1 MLIGND
7 NKLLFS
13 AIKLTLIFFVILL
26 KHRSVNI
33 TDKVDLNM
41 PSHRARRILSAIVDK
56 YIQEGIPIGSK
67 SLSLADN
74 IGLSPA
80 SIRNVM
86 SDLEELGFIASP
98 YTSSGRV
105 PTSKGYRFFIDSLL
119 KLQPVEAIEL
129 ETIKKRVN
137 PHESNS
143 RELAI
148 SVSNTLS
155 AITKLAGIVTIPKQ
169 QVTRLKEIDFI
180 QLSEKRILAII
191 VMNET
196 EVENRI
202 LQMSRD
208 YSKDELKHASNYL
221 NTHYK
226 GRSLSYI
233 KKHLINELV
242 QTKESVNSLMSDL
255 IDIADQVLDF
265 DESDE
270 YIVAGQRRL
279 MDFHE
284 LSDIK
289 KLRQLFDAFKE
300 KQQLLELLD
309 KSMSTNGIQIF
320 IGEESG
326 YQMFDNCTLI
336 TSPYTTEEGA
346 IGVLGVIGPTRIA
359 YQKVIPIVDI
369 TAKLLGKSLK

>member
-1 MLIGND
+1 MNTI
-7 NKLLFS
+7 
-13 AIKLTLIFFVILL
+13 
-26 KHRSVNI
+26 
-33 TDKVDLNM
+33 DKNDLNM

-67 SLSLADN
+67 SLSLADE

-119 KLQPVEAIEL
+119 KLQPVEANEL
-129 ETIKKRVN
+129 ERIKKRVN
-137 PHESNS
+137 THESNS

-169 QVTRLKEIDFI
+169 QVIRLKEIDFI

-202 LQMSRD
+202 LQMKRN
-208 YSKDELKHASNYL
+208 YSKDELKQASNYL
-221 NTHYK
+221 NTNYK

-242 QTKESVNSLMSDL
+242 QTKDSVNSLMSDL

-309 KSMSTNGIQIF
+309 KSMSTSGIQIF

-336 TSPYTTEEGA
+336 TSPYTTEDGA

-359 YQKVIPIVDI
+359 YQKVIPIVAI

>member
-1 MLIGND
+1 M
-7 NKLLFS
+7 
-13 AIKLTLIFFVILL
+13 
-26 KHRSVNI
+26 NI
-33 TDKVDLNM
+33 IDKADVNM

-119 KLQPVEAIEL
+119 ILQPVEATEL
-129 ETIKKRVN
+129 ERIKRRVN
-137 PHESNS
+137 LHESNS

-180 QLSEKRILAII
+180 LLSEKRILAII

-202 LQMSRD
+202 LQMKRD
-208 YSKDELKHASNYL
+208 YSKDELKQASNYL
-221 NTHYK
+221 NTHYE

-233 KKHLINELV
+233 KKHLINELM
-242 QTKESVNSLMSDL
+242 QTNESVNSSMSDL

-265 DESDE
+265 TESDE

-309 KSMSTNGIQIF
+309 KSMSTDGIQIF

-336 TSPYTTEEGA
+336 TSPYTTEDGA

-359 YQKVIPIVDI
+359 YQKVIPIVAI

>member
-1 MLIGND
+1 M
-7 NKLLFS
+7 
-13 AIKLTLIFFVILL
+13 
-26 KHRSVNI
+26 NI
-33 TDKVDLNM
+33 IDKADLNM

-119 KLQPVEAIEL
+119 KLQPVEATEL
-129 ETIKKRVN
+129 ERIKKRVN
-137 PHESNS
+137 LHDSNS

-202 LQMSRD
+202 LQMKRD
-208 YSKDELKHASNYL
+208 YSKDELKQASNYL

-233 KKHLINELV
+233 KKHLINELM
-242 QTKESVNSLMSDL
+242 QTKDSVNSLMSDL

-309 KSMSTNGIQIF
+309 KSMSTSGIQIF

-336 TSPYTTEEGA
+336 TTPYTTEDGA

>member
-1 MLIGND
+1 M
-7 NKLLFS
+7 KYS
-13 AIKLTLIFFVILL
+13 
-26 KHRSVNI
+26 SVNI
-33 TDKVDLNM
+33 IDKADVNM

-119 KLQPVEAIEL
+119 ILQPVEATEL
-129 ETIKKRVN
+129 ERIKRRVN
-137 PHESNS
+137 LHESNS

-180 QLSEKRILAII
+180 KLSEKRILAII

-202 LQMSRD
+202 LQMKRD
-208 YSKDELKHASNYL
+208 YSKDELKQASNYL
-221 NTHYK
+221 NTHYE

-233 KKHLINELV
+233 KKHLSNELM
-242 QTKESVNSLMSDL
+242 QTKESVNSSMSDL

-265 DESDE
+265 TESDE

-309 KSMSTNGIQIF
+309 KSMSTDGIQIF

-336 TSPYTTEEGA
+336 TSPYTTEDGA

-359 YQKVIPIVDI
+359 YQKVIPIVEI
-369 TAKLLGKSLK
+369 IAKLLGKSLK

>member
-1 MLIGND
+1 M
-7 NKLLFS
+7 KYS
-13 AIKLTLIFFVILL
+13 
-26 KHRSVNI
+26 SVNTI
-33 TDKVDLNM
+33 DKADVNM

-119 KLQPVEAIEL
+119 KLQPVEATEL
-129 ETIKKRVN
+129 ERIKKRVN
-137 PHESNS
+137 LHESNS

-180 QLSEKRILAII
+180 KLSEKRILAII

-202 LQMSRD
+202 LQMKRD
-208 YSKDELKHASNYL
+208 YSKDELKQASNYI
-221 NTHYK
+221 NTHYR

-233 KKHLINELV
+233 KKHLINELM

-265 DESDE
+265 AEPDE

-284 LSDIK
+284 LADIK

-300 KQQLLELLD
+300 KQQLLELLE

-326 YQMFDNCTLI
+326 YKMFDNCTLI
-336 TSPYTTEEGA
+336 TTPYTTEDGA

-359 YQKVIPIVDI
+359 YQKVIPIVAI

>member
-1 MLIGND
+1 M
-7 NKLLFS
+7 
-13 AIKLTLIFFVILL
+13 
-26 KHRSVNI
+26 NI
-33 TDKVDLNM
+33 IDKADLNM

-119 KLQPVEAIEL
+119 KLQPVEATEL
-129 ETIKKRVN
+129 ERIKKRVN
-137 PHESNS
+137 FHESNS

-202 LQMSRD
+202 LQMKRD
-208 YSKDELKHASNYL
+208 YSKDELKQASNYL

-233 KKHLINELV
+233 KKHLINELM
-242 QTKESVNSLMSDL
+242 QTKDSVNSLMSDL

-309 KSMSTNGIQIF
+309 KSMSTSGIQIF

-336 TSPYTTEEGA
+336 TSPYTTEDGA

>member
-1 MLIGND
+1 M
-7 NKLLFS
+7 KYS
-13 AIKLTLIFFVILL
+13 
-26 KHRSVNI
+26 SVNI
-33 TDKVDLNM
+33 IDKADVNM

-119 KLQPVEAIEL
+119 ILQPVEATEL
-129 ETIKKRVN
+129 ERIKRRVN

-202 LQMSRD
+202 LQMKRE
-208 YSKDELKHASNYL
+208 YSKDELKQASNYL
-221 NTHYK
+221 NTHYE

-233 KKHLINELV
+233 KKHLINELM
-242 QTKESVNSLMSDL
+242 QTNESVNSSMSDL

-265 DESDE
+265 AEPDE

-309 KSMSTNGIQIF
+309 KSMSTDGIQIF

-336 TSPYTTEEGA
+336 TSPYTTEDGA

-359 YQKVIPIVDI
+359 YQKVIPIVEI
-369 TAKLLGKSLK
+369 IAKLLGKSLK

>member
-1 MLIGND
+1 V
-7 NKLLFS
+7 NK
-13 AIKLTLIFFVILL
+13 I
-26 KHRSVNI
+26 
-33 TDKVDLNM
+33 DKADLNM
-41 PSHRARRILSAIVDK
+41 PTHRARRILSAIIDK
-56 YIQEGIPIGSK
+56 YIEEGIPVGSK

-119 KLQPVEAIEL
+119 KLQPVEATEL
-129 ETIKKRVN
+129 ERIKKRVN
-137 PHESNS
+137 LHESNS

-202 LQMSRD
+202 LQMKRD
-208 YSKDELKHASNYL
+208 YSKDELKQASNYI
-221 NTHYK
+221 NTHYR

-233 KKHLINELV
+233 KKHLINELM

-265 DESDE
+265 AEPDE

-284 LSDIK
+284 LADIK
-289 KLRQLFDAFKE
+289 KLKQLFDAFKE
-300 KQQLLELLD
+300 KQQLLELLE

-326 YQMFDNCTLI
+326 YKMFDNCTLI
-336 TSPYTTEEGA
+336 TSPYTTEDGA

-359 YQKVIPIVDI
+359 YQKVIPIVAI

>member
-1 MLIGND
+1 M
-7 NKLLFS
+7 KYS
-13 AIKLTLIFFVILL
+13 
-26 KHRSVNI
+26 SVNI
-33 TDKVDLNM
+33 IDKADVNM

-67 SLSLADN
+67 SLSLSDN

-119 KLQPVEAIEL
+119 ILQPVEATEL
-129 ETIKKRVN
+129 ERIKRRVN
-137 PHESNS
+137 LNESNS

-180 QLSEKRILAII
+180 KLSEKRILAII

-202 LQMSRD
+202 LQMKRD
-208 YSKDELKHASNYL
+208 YSKDELKQASNYL
-221 NTHYK
+221 NTHYE

-233 KKHLINELV
+233 KKHLINELM
-242 QTKESVNSLMSDL
+242 QTNESVNSSMSDL

-265 DESDE
+265 TESDE

-309 KSMSTNGIQIF
+309 KSMSTDGIQIF

-336 TSPYTTEEGA
+336 TSPYTTEDGA

-359 YQKVIPIVDI
+359 YQRVIPIVEI
-369 TAKLLGKSLK
+369 IAKLLGKSLK

>member
-1 MLIGND
+1 M
-7 NKLLFS
+7 
-13 AIKLTLIFFVILL
+13 
-26 KHRSVNI
+26 KHRFVNI
-33 TDKVDLNM
+33 IDKADLNM
-41 PSHRARRILSAIVDK
+41 PSHRARRILSAIIDK
-56 YIQEGIPIGSK
+56 YIEEGIPIGSK

-119 KLQPVEAIEL
+119 KLQPVEATEL
-129 ETIKKRVN
+129 ERIKKRVN
-137 PHESNS
+137 LHESNS

-202 LQMSRD
+202 LQMKRD
-208 YSKDELKHASNYL
+208 YSKDELKQASNYL
-221 NTHYK
+221 NTHYE

-233 KKHLINELV
+233 KKHLINELM
-242 QTKESVNSLMSDL
+242 QTNESVNSSMSDL

-265 DESDE
+265 TKSDE

-309 KSMSTNGIQIF
+309 KSMSTDGIQIF

-336 TSPYTTEEGA
+336 TTPYTTEDGA

-359 YQKVIPIVDI
+359 YQKVIPIVEI

>member
-1 MLIGND
+1 
-7 NKLLFS
+7 
-13 AIKLTLIFFVILL
+13 
-26 KHRSVNI
+26 
-33 TDKVDLNM
+33 M

-67 SLSLADN
+67 SLSLADE

-80 SIRNVM
+80 SIRHVM

-119 KLQPVEAIEL
+119 KLQPVEANEL
-129 ETIKKRVN
+129 ERIKKRVN
-137 PHESNS
+137 THESNS

-169 QVTRLKEIDFI
+169 QVIRLKEIDFI

-202 LQMSRD
+202 LQMKRD
-208 YSKDELKHASNYL
+208 YSKDELKQASNYL

-233 KKHLINELV
+233 KKHLINEMI

-255 IDIADQVLDF
+255 IDIADKVLDF

-289 KLRQLFDAFKE
+289 KLRQLFDAFRE

-309 KSMSTNGIQIF
+309 KSMSTDGIQIF

-326 YQMFDNCTLI
+326 YQMFDICTLI

-359 YQKVIPIVDI
+359 YQKVIPIVEI

>member
-1 MLIGND
+1 M
-7 NKLLFS
+7 
-13 AIKLTLIFFVILL
+13 
-26 KHRSVNI
+26 NI
-33 TDKVDLNM
+33 IDKADLNM

-119 KLQPVEAIEL
+119 KLQPVEATEL
-129 ETIKKRVN
+129 ERIKKRVN
-137 PHESNS
+137 LHDSNS

-202 LQMSRD
+202 LQMKRD
-208 YSKDELKHASNYL
+208 YSKDELKQASNYL

-233 KKHLINELV
+233 KKHLINELM
-242 QTKESVNSLMSDL
+242 QTKEAVNSLMSDL

-326 YQMFDNCTLI
+326 YKMFDNCTLI
-336 TSPYTTEEGA
+336 TTPYTTEDGA

-359 YQKVIPIVDI
+359 YQKVIPIVAI

>member
-1 MLIGND
+1 M
-7 NKLLFS
+7 
-13 AIKLTLIFFVILL
+13 

-33 TDKVDLNM
+33 IDKADLNM
-41 PSHRARRILSAIVDK
+41 PSHRARRILSAIIDK
-56 YIQEGIPIGSK
+56 YIEEGIPIGSK

-119 KLQPVEAIEL
+119 KLQPVEATEL
-129 ETIKKRVN
+129 ERIKKRVN
-137 PHESNS
+137 LHDSNS

-202 LQMSRD
+202 LQMKRD
-208 YSKDELKHASNYL
+208 YSKDELKQASNYI

-233 KKHLINELV
+233 KKHLINELM
-242 QTKESVNSLMSDL
+242 QTKEAVNSLMSDL

-265 DESDE
+265 AEPDE

-284 LSDIK
+284 LADIK

-309 KSMSTNGIQIF
+309 KSMSTSGIQIF

-336 TSPYTTEEGA
+336 TTPYTTEDGA

-359 YQKVIPIVDI
+359 YQKVIPIVAI

>member
-1 MLIGND
+1 M
-7 NKLLFS
+7 
-13 AIKLTLIFFVILL
+13 
-26 KHRSVNI
+26 NI
-33 TDKVDLNM
+33 IDKADLNM

-119 KLQPVEAIEL
+119 KLQPVEATEL
-129 ETIKKRVN
+129 ERIKKRVN
-137 PHESNS
+137 FHESNS

-202 LQMSRD
+202 LQMKRD
-208 YSKDELKHASNYL
+208 YSKDELKQASNYL
-221 NTHYK
+221 NTHYE

-233 KKHLINELV
+233 KKHLINELM
-242 QTKESVNSLMSDL
+242 QTKDSVNSLMSDL

-284 LSDIK
+284 LADIK

-309 KSMSTNGIQIF
+309 KSMSTSGIQIF

-336 TSPYTTEEGA
+336 TSPYTTEDGA

>member
-1 MLIGND
+1 M
-7 NKLLFS
+7 
-13 AIKLTLIFFVILL
+13 
-26 KHRSVNI
+26 NI
-33 TDKVDLNM
+33 IDKADLNM
-41 PSHRARRILSAIVDK
+41 PSHRARRILSAIIDK
-56 YIQEGIPIGSK
+56 YIEEGIPIGSK

-119 KLQPVEAIEL
+119 KLQPVEATEL
-129 ETIKKRVN
+129 ERIKKRVN
-137 PHESNS
+137 LHDSNS

-202 LQMSRD
+202 LQMKRD
-208 YSKDELKHASNYL
+208 YSKDELKQASNYL

-233 KKHLINELV
+233 KKHLINELM
-242 QTKESVNSLMSDL
+242 QTKDSVNSLMSDL

-309 KSMSTNGIQIF
+309 KSMSTSGIQIF

-336 TSPYTTEEGA
+336 TSPYTTEDGA

>member
-1 MLIGND
+1 M
-7 NKLLFS
+7 
-13 AIKLTLIFFVILL
+13 
-26 KHRSVNI
+26 NI
-33 TDKVDLNM
+33 IDKADLNM

-119 KLQPVEAIEL
+119 KLQPVEATEL
-129 ETIKKRVN
+129 ERIKKRVN
-137 PHESNS
+137 LHESNS

-202 LQMSRD
+202 LQMKRD
-208 YSKDELKHASNYL
+208 YSKDELKQASNYL

-233 KKHLINELV
+233 KKHLINELM
-242 QTKESVNSLMSDL
+242 QTKDSVNSLMSDL

-336 TSPYTTEEGA
+336 TTPYTTEDGA

>member
-1 MLIGND
+1 M
-7 NKLLFS
+7 NK
-13 AIKLTLIFFVILL
+13 I
-26 KHRSVNI
+26 
-33 TDKVDLNM
+33 DKADLNM
-41 PSHRARRILSAIVDK
+41 PTHRARRILSAIIDK
-56 YIQEGIPIGSK
+56 YIEEGIPVGSK

-98 YTSSGRV
+98 YTSAGRV

-119 KLQPVEAIEL
+119 KLQPVEATEL
-129 ETIKKRVN
+129 ERIKKRVN
-137 PHESNS
+137 LHESNS

-202 LQMSRD
+202 LQMKRD
-208 YSKDELKHASNYL
+208 YSKDELKQASNYI
-221 NTHYK
+221 NTHYR

-233 KKHLINELV
+233 KKHLINELM

-265 DESDE
+265 AESDE

-284 LSDIK
+284 LADIK

-326 YQMFDNCTLI
+326 YKMFDNCTLI
-336 TSPYTTEEGA
+336 TTPYTTEDGA

-359 YQKVIPIVDI
+359 YQKVIPIVAI

>member
-1 MLIGND
+1 MNTI
-7 NKLLFS
+7 
-13 AIKLTLIFFVILL
+13 
-26 KHRSVNI
+26 
-33 TDKVDLNM
+33 DKNDLNM

-67 SLSLADN
+67 SLSLADE

-119 KLQPVEAIEL
+119 KLQPVEANEL
-129 ETIKKRVN
+129 ARIKKRVN
-137 PHESNS
+137 THESNS

-202 LQMSRD
+202 LQMKRD
-208 YSKDELKHASNYL
+208 YSKDELKQASNYL

-233 KKHLINELV
+233 KKHLINEMI

-255 IDIADQVLDF
+255 IDIADKVLDF
-265 DESDE
+265 DESEE

-289 KLRQLFDAFKE
+289 KLRQLFDAFRE

-309 KSMSTNGIQIF
+309 KSMSTDGIQIF

>member
-1 MLIGND
+1 M
-7 NKLLFS
+7 
-13 AIKLTLIFFVILL
+13 
-26 KHRSVNI
+26 KHRPVNI
-33 TDKVDLNM
+33 IDKADLNM

-119 KLQPVEAIEL
+119 KLQPVEATEL
-129 ETIKKRVN
+129 ERIKKRVN
-137 PHESNS
+137 LHESNS

-202 LQMSRD
+202 LQMKRD
-208 YSKDELKHASNYL
+208 YSKDELKQASNYL

-233 KKHLINELV
+233 KKHLINELM
-242 QTKESVNSLMSDL
+242 QTKDSVNSLMSDL

-309 KSMSTNGIQIF
+309 KSMSTSGIQIF

-336 TSPYTTEEGA
+336 TSPYTTEDGA

>member
-1 MLIGND
+1 M
-7 NKLLFS
+7 NK
-13 AIKLTLIFFVILL
+13 I
-26 KHRSVNI
+26 
-33 TDKVDLNM
+33 DKADLNM
-41 PSHRARRILSAIVDK
+41 PTHRARRILSAIIDK
-56 YIQEGIPIGSK
+56 YIEEGIPVGSK

-119 KLQPVEAIEL
+119 KLQPVEATEL
-129 ETIKKRVN
+129 ERIKKRVN
-137 PHESNS
+137 LHESNS

-202 LQMSRD
+202 LQMKRD
-208 YSKDELKHASNYL
+208 YSKDELKQASNYI
-221 NTHYK
+221 NTHYE

-233 KKHLINELV
+233 KKHLINELM

-265 DESDE
+265 AEPDE

-284 LSDIK
+284 LADIK

-326 YQMFDNCTLI
+326 YKMFDNCTLI
-336 TSPYTTEEGA
+336 TTPYTTEDGA

-359 YQKVIPIVDI
+359 YQKVIPIVAI

>member
-1 MLIGND
+1 
-7 NKLLFS
+7 
-13 AIKLTLIFFVILL
+13 L

-33 TDKVDLNM
+33 IDKADLNM
-41 PSHRARRILSAIVDK
+41 PSHRARRILSAIIDK
-56 YIQEGIPIGSK
+56 YIEEGIPIGSK

-119 KLQPVEAIEL
+119 KLQPVEATEL
-129 ETIKKRVN
+129 ERIKKRVN
-137 PHESNS
+137 FHESNS

-180 QLSEKRILAII
+180 KLSENRILAII

-202 LQMSRD
+202 LQMKRD
-208 YSKDELKHASNYL
+208 YSKD
-221 NTHYK
+221 
-226 GRSLSYI
+226 
-233 KKHLINELV
+233 
-242 QTKESVNSLMSDL
+242 
-255 IDIADQVLDF
+255 
-265 DESDE
+265 
-270 YIVAGQRRL
+270 
-279 MDFHE
+279 
-284 LSDIK
+284 
-289 KLRQLFDAFKE
+289 
-300 KQQLLELLD
+300 
-309 KSMSTNGIQIF
+309 
-320 IGEESG
+320 
-326 YQMFDNCTLI
+326 
-336 TSPYTTEEGA
+336 
-346 IGVLGVIGPTRIA
+346 
-359 YQKVIPIVDI
+359 
-369 TAKLLGKSLK
+369 

>member
-1 MLIGND
+1 MNTI
-7 NKLLFS
+7 
-13 AIKLTLIFFVILL
+13 
-26 KHRSVNI
+26 
-33 TDKVDLNM
+33 DKNDLNM

-67 SLSLADN
+67 SLSLADE

-119 KLQPVEAIEL
+119 KLQPVEANEL
-129 ETIKKRVN
+129 ERIKKRVN
-137 PHESNS
+137 THESNS

-202 LQMSRD
+202 LQMKRD
-208 YSKDELKHASNYL
+208 YSKDELKQASNYL

-233 KKHLINELV
+233 KKHLINEMI
-242 QTKESVNSLMSDL
+242 QTKESVNSLMTDL
-255 IDIADQVLDF
+255 IDIADKVLDF
-265 DESDE
+265 DQSEE

-289 KLRQLFDAFKE
+289 QLRQLFDAFRE

-309 KSMSTNGIQIF
+309 KSMSTDGIQIF

>member
-1 MLIGND
+1 M
-7 NKLLFS
+7 
-13 AIKLTLIFFVILL
+13 

-33 TDKVDLNM
+33 IDKADLNM
-41 PSHRARRILSAIVDK
+41 PSHRARRILSAIIDK
-56 YIQEGIPIGSK
+56 YIEEGIPIGSK

-119 KLQPVEAIEL
+119 KLQPVEATEL
-129 ETIKKRVN
+129 ERIKKRVN
-137 PHESNS
+137 LHESNS

-202 LQMSRD
+202 LQMKRD
-208 YSKDELKHASNYL
+208 YSKDELKQASNYI
-221 NTHYK
+221 NTHYR

-233 KKHLINELV
+233 KKHLINELM

-255 IDIADQVLDF
+255 IDMADQVLDF
-265 DESDE
+265 SESDE

-284 LSDIK
+284 LADIK

-326 YQMFDNCTLI
+326 YKMFDNCTLI
-336 TSPYTTEEGA
+336 TTPYTTEDGA

-359 YQKVIPIVDI
+359 YQKVIPIVAI

>member
-1 MLIGND
+1 M
-7 NKLLFS
+7 
-13 AIKLTLIFFVILL
+13 
-26 KHRSVNI
+26 KHRSVNKI
-33 TDKVDLNM
+33 DKADLNM
-41 PSHRARRILSAIVDK
+41 PTHRARRILSAIIDK
-56 YIQEGIPIGSK
+56 YIEEGIPIGSK

-119 KLQPVEAIEL
+119 ILQPVEATEL
-129 ETIKKRVN
+129 ERIKRRVN

-180 QLSEKRILAII
+180 KLSEKRILAII

-202 LQMSRD
+202 LQMKRD
-208 YSKDELKHASNYL
+208 YSKDELKQASNYI
-221 NTHYK
+221 NTHYG

-233 KKHLINELV
+233 KKHLINELM

-265 DESDE
+265 AESDE

-326 YQMFDNCTLI
+326 YKMFDNCTLI
-336 TSPYTTEEGA
+336 TTPYTTEDGA

-359 YQKVIPIVDI
+359 YQKVIPIVAI

>member
-1 MLIGND
+1 MNTI
-7 NKLLFS
+7 
-13 AIKLTLIFFVILL
+13 
-26 KHRSVNI
+26 
-33 TDKVDLNM
+33 DKSDFNM
-41 PSHRARRILSAIVDK
+41 PSKRARRILSAIVDK

-119 KLQPVEAIEL
+119 KLQPVEATEL
-129 ETIKKRVN
+129 ERIKKRVN
-137 PHESNS
+137 LHESNS

-202 LQMSRD
+202 LQMKRD
-208 YSKDELKHASNYL
+208 YSKDELKQASNYL

-233 KKHLINELV
+233 KKHLINELM
-242 QTKESVNSLMSDL
+242 QTKDSVNSLMSDL

-265 DESDE
+265 AEPDE

-309 KSMSTNGIQIF
+309 KSMSTSGIQIF

-336 TSPYTTEEGA
+336 TSPYTTEDGA

-359 YQKVIPIVDI
+359 YQKVIPIVAI

>member
-1 MLIGND
+1 
-7 NKLLFS
+7 
-13 AIKLTLIFFVILL
+13 
-26 KHRSVNI
+26 
-33 TDKVDLNM
+33 M
-41 PSHRARRILSAIVDK
+41 PSQRARRILSAIVDK

-67 SLSLADN
+67 SLSLADE

-80 SIRNVM
+80 SIRHVM

-119 KLQPVEAIEL
+119 KLQPVEAKEL
-129 ETIKKRVN
+129 ERIKKRVN
-137 PHESNS
+137 TNESNS

-169 QVTRLKEIDFI
+169 QVIRLKEIDFI

-191 VMNET
+191 VMNES

-202 LQMSRD
+202 LQMKRN
-208 YSKDELKHASNYL
+208 YSKDELKQASNYL
-221 NTHYK
+221 NTHFK

-233 KKHLINELV
+233 KKHLINELI

-255 IDIADQVLDF
+255 IDIADKVLDF

-289 KLRQLFDAFKE
+289 KLRQLFDAFRE

-309 KSMSTNGIQIF
+309 KSMSTGGIQIF

>member
-1 MLIGND
+1 MNTI
-7 NKLLFS
+7 
-13 AIKLTLIFFVILL
+13 
-26 KHRSVNI
+26 
-33 TDKVDLNM
+33 DKNDLNM

-67 SLSLADN
+67 SLSLADE

-119 KLQPVEAIEL
+119 KLQPVEANEL
-129 ETIKKRVN
+129 ERIKKRVN
-137 PHESNS
+137 THENNS

-202 LQMSRD
+202 LQMKRD
-208 YSKDELKHASNYL
+208 YSKDELKQASNYL

-233 KKHLINELV
+233 KKHLINEMI

-255 IDIADQVLDF
+255 IDIADKVLDF
-265 DESDE
+265 DESEE

-289 KLRQLFDAFKE
+289 KLRQLFDALRE

-309 KSMSTNGIQIF
+309 KSMSTDGIQIF

>member
-1 MLIGND
+1 MKKI
-7 NKLLFS
+7 
-13 AIKLTLIFFVILL
+13 
-26 KHRSVNI
+26 
-33 TDKVDLNM
+33 DKNDLNM
-41 PSHRARRILSAIVDK
+41 PSQRARRILSAIVDK

-67 SLSLADN
+67 SLSLADE

-80 SIRNVM
+80 SIRHVM

-119 KLQPVEAIEL
+119 KLQPVEANEL

-137 PHESNS
+137 TQEINS
-143 RELAI
+143 RELAV

-169 QVTRLKEIDFI
+169 QDTRLKEIDFI

-202 LQMSRD
+202 LQMKRD

-221 NTHYK
+221 NSNYK

-233 KKHLINELV
+233 KKHLINQLI

-255 IDIADQVLDF
+255 IDIADKVLDF
-265 DESDE
+265 GESDE

-309 KSMSTNGIQIF
+309 KSMSTDGIQIF

-326 YQMFDNCTLI
+326 YQMFDNWTLI

>member
-1 MLIGND
+1 
-7 NKLLFS
+7 
-13 AIKLTLIFFVILL
+13 L

-33 TDKVDLNM
+33 IDKADLNM
-41 PSHRARRILSAIVDK
+41 PSHRARRILSAIIDK
-56 YIQEGIPIGSK
+56 YIEEGIPIGSK

-119 KLQPVEAIEL
+119 ILQPVEATEL
-129 ETIKKRVN
+129 ERIKRRVN
-137 PHESNS
+137 LHESNS

-180 QLSEKRILAII
+180 KLSEKRILAII

-202 LQMSRD
+202 LQMKRD
-208 YSKDELKHASNYL
+208 YSKDELKQASNYL
-221 NTHYK
+221 NTHYE

-233 KKHLINELV
+233 KKHLINELM
-242 QTKESVNSLMSDL
+242 QTNESVNSSMSDL

-265 DESDE
+265 TESDE

-309 KSMSTNGIQIF
+309 KSMSTDGIQIF

-336 TSPYTTEEGA
+336 TSPYTTEDGA

-359 YQKVIPIVDI
+359 YQKVIPIVEI
-369 TAKLLGKSLK
+369 IAKLLGKSLK

>member
-1 MLIGND
+1 M
-7 NKLLFS
+7 NK
-13 AIKLTLIFFVILL
+13 
-26 KHRSVNI
+26 
-33 TDKVDLNM
+33 TDKADLNM
-41 PSHRARRILSAIVDK
+41 QTHRARRILSAIIDK
-56 YIQEGIPIGSK
+56 YIEEGIPIGSK

-86 SDLEELGFIASP
+86 SDLEKLGFIASP

-119 KLQPVEAIEL
+119 KLQPVEATEL
-129 ETIKKRVN
+129 ERIKKRVN
-137 PHESNS
+137 LHESNS
-143 RELAI
+143 RDLAI

-202 LQMSRD
+202 LQMKRD
-208 YSKDELKHASNYL
+208 YSKDELKQASNYI
-221 NTHYK
+221 NTHYR

-233 KKHLINELV
+233 KKHLINELM

-255 IDIADQVLDF
+255 IDMADQVLDF
-265 DESDE
+265 AESDE

-284 LSDIK
+284 LADIN

-326 YQMFDNCTLI
+326 YKMFDNCTLI
-336 TSPYTTEEGA
+336 TTPYTTEDGA

-359 YQKVIPIVDI
+359 YQKVIPIVAI

>member
-1 MLIGND
+1 MKKI
-7 NKLLFS
+7 
-13 AIKLTLIFFVILL
+13 
-26 KHRSVNI
+26 
-33 TDKVDLNM
+33 DKNDLNM
-41 PSHRARRILSAIVDK
+41 PSQRARRILSAIVDK

-67 SLSLADN
+67 SLSLADE

-80 SIRNVM
+80 SIRHVM

-119 KLQPVEAIEL
+119 KLQPVEANEL

-137 PHESNS
+137 TQEINS
-143 RELAI
+143 RELAV

-202 LQMSRD
+202 LQMKRD

-221 NTHYK
+221 NSNYK

-233 KKHLINELV
+233 KKHLINQLI

-255 IDIADQVLDF
+255 IDIADKVLDF
-265 DESDE
+265 GESDE

-300 KQQLLELLD
+300 KQQL
-309 KSMSTNGIQIF
+309 
-320 IGEESG
+320 
-326 YQMFDNCTLI
+326 
-336 TSPYTTEEGA
+336 
-346 IGVLGVIGPTRIA
+346 
-359 YQKVIPIVDI
+359 
-369 TAKLLGKSLK
+369 

>member
-1 MLIGND
+1 MKKI
-7 NKLLFS
+7 
-13 AIKLTLIFFVILL
+13 
-26 KHRSVNI
+26 
-33 TDKVDLNM
+33 DKNDLNM
-41 PSHRARRILSAIVDK
+41 PSQRARRILSAIVDK

-67 SLSLADN
+67 SLSLADE

-80 SIRNVM
+80 SIRHVM

-119 KLQPVEAIEL
+119 KLQPVEANEL
-129 ETIKKRVN
+129 ERIKKRVN
-137 PHESNS
+137 TQESNS

-155 AITKLAGIVTIPKQ
+155 AITKLAGIVTVPKQ

-180 QLSEKRILAII
+180 QLSEKRILTII

-202 LQMSRD
+202 LQMKRD

-221 NTHYK
+221 NDHYK

-233 KKHLINELV
+233 KKHLINELI

-255 IDIADQVLDF
+255 IDIADKVLDF
-265 DESDE
+265 GESDE

-289 KLRQLFDAFKE
+289 KLRNLFDAFKE

-309 KSMSTNGIQIF
+309 KSMSTDGIQIF

-369 TAKLLGKSLK
+369 TAKLLGRSLK

>member
-1 MLIGND
+1 
-7 NKLLFS
+7 
-13 AIKLTLIFFVILL
+13 
-26 KHRSVNI
+26 
-33 TDKVDLNM
+33 M

-119 KLQPVEAIEL
+119 KLQPVEATEL
-129 ETIKKRVN
+129 ERIKKRVN
-137 PHESNS
+137 LHDSNS

-202 LQMSRD
+202 LQMKRD
-208 YSKDELKHASNYL
+208 YSKDELKQASNYI

-233 KKHLINELV
+233 KKHLINELM
-242 QTKESVNSLMSDL
+242 QTKESVNSSMSDL

-265 DESDE
+265 TESDE

-284 LSDIK
+284 LADIK

-309 KSMSTNGIQIF
+309 KSMSTDGIQIF

-336 TSPYTTEEGA
+336 TSPYTTEDGA

-359 YQKVIPIVDI
+359 YQKVIPIVEI
-369 TAKLLGKSLK
+369 IAKLLGKSLK

>member
-1 MLIGND
+1 M
-7 NKLLFS
+7 
-13 AIKLTLIFFVILL
+13 
-26 KHRSVNI
+26 KHRPVNI
-33 TDKVDLNM
+33 IDKADLNM

-119 KLQPVEAIEL
+119 KLQPVEATEL
-129 ETIKKRVN
+129 ERIKKRVN
-137 PHESNS
+137 LHDSNS

-202 LQMSRD
+202 LQMKRD
-208 YSKDELKHASNYL
+208 YSKDELKQASNYL
-221 NTHYK
+221 NTHYE

-233 KKHLINELV
+233 KKHLINELM
-242 QTKESVNSLMSDL
+242 QTKEAVNSLMSDL

-265 DESDE
+265 AESDE

-326 YQMFDNCTLI
+326 YKMFDNCTLI
-336 TSPYTTEEGA
+336 TTPYTTEDGA

-359 YQKVIPIVDI
+359 YQKVIPIVAI

>member
-1 MLIGND
+1 M
-7 NKLLFS
+7 KYS
-13 AIKLTLIFFVILL
+13 
-26 KHRSVNI
+26 SVNI
-33 TDKVDLNM
+33 IDKADVNM

-119 KLQPVEAIEL
+119 ILQPVEATEL
-129 ETIKKRVN
+129 ERIKRRVN
-137 PHESNS
+137 LHESNS

-180 QLSEKRILAII
+180 KLSEKRILAII

-202 LQMSRD
+202 LQMKRD
-208 YSKDELKHASNYL
+208 YSKDELKQASNYL
-221 NTHYK
+221 NTHYE

-233 KKHLINELV
+233 KKHLINELM
-242 QTKESVNSLMSDL
+242 QTKESVNSSMSDL

-265 DESDE
+265 TESDE

-309 KSMSTNGIQIF
+309 KSMSTDGIQIF

-336 TSPYTTEEGA
+336 TSPYTTEDGA

-359 YQKVIPIVDI
+359 YQKVIPIVEI
-369 TAKLLGKSLK
+369 IAKLLGKSLK

>member
-1 MLIGND
+1 MNTI
-7 NKLLFS
+7 
-13 AIKLTLIFFVILL
+13 
-26 KHRSVNI
+26 
-33 TDKVDLNM
+33 DKSDFNM
-41 PSHRARRILSAIVDK
+41 PSQRARRILSAIVDK

-67 SLSLADN
+67 SLSLADE

-119 KLQPVEAIEL
+119 KLQPVEANEL
-129 ETIKKRVN
+129 ERIKKRVN
-137 PHESNS
+137 THESNS

-155 AITKLAGIVTIPKQ
+155 AITKLAGIVTIPRQ

-202 LQMSRD
+202 LQMKRD
-208 YSKDELKHASNYL
+208 YSKDELKQASNYL

-233 KKHLINELV
+233 KKHLINEMI

-255 IDIADQVLDF
+255 IDIADKVLDF
-265 DESDE
+265 DESEE

-289 KLRQLFDAFKE
+289 KLRQLFDAFRE

-309 KSMSTNGIQIF
+309 KSMSTDGIQIF

>member
-1 MLIGND
+1 
-7 NKLLFS
+7 
-13 AIKLTLIFFVILL
+13 
-26 KHRSVNI
+26 VNI
-33 TDKVDLNM
+33 IDKADLNM

-119 KLQPVEAIEL
+119 KLQPVEATEL
-129 ETIKKRVN
+129 ERIKKRVN
-137 PHESNS
+137 FHESNS

-148 SVSNTLS
+148 SVSSTLS

-202 LQMSRD
+202 LQMKRD
-208 YSKDELKHASNYL
+208 YSKDELKQASNYL

-233 KKHLINELV
+233 KKHLINELI
-242 QTKESVNSLMSDL
+242 QTKDSVNSLMSDL

-309 KSMSTNGIQIF
+309 KSMSTSGIQIF

-336 TSPYTTEEGA
+336 TSPYTTEDGA